1 MQARDLKNIIESE
14 NHELKT
20 QFCNVPFTITIR
32 NKYKEL
38 ALEAQTKFAEIN
50 EQFEDLDDLINNA
63 PSAFVYCIEKA
74 LLELIQD
81 IISVDIYTIDK
92 DAVVNMAFDG
102 VYFDEFTE
110 AFKVID
116 KKYEKILTDLNDAE
130 YARELRKESRPR
142 WQSATFGG
150 NAINAWS
157 NQLDAT
163 AMNITEGIAYS
174 LVNAVGNMM
183 SRSYARS

>member
-20 QFCNVPFTITIR
+20 QFCNVPFTITPDRNIYNIIR

-130 YARELRKESRPR
+130 YARELR
-142 WQSATFGG
+142 
-150 NAINAWS
+150 
-157 NQLDAT
+157 
-163 AMNITEGIAYS
+163 TEKREQTS
-174 LVNAVGNMM
+174 LAVGYIRRKCHKRLVK
-183 SRSYARS
+183 SARRNGNEYHRGYSVQPC

>member
-20 QFCNVPFTITIR
+20 QFCNVPFTITPDRNIYNIIR

-74 LLELIQD
+74 LLEQIQD

-92 DAVVNMAFDG
+92 EHRNVPPYIVEAQNLIVDYMQSSEYLRD
-102 VYFDEFTE
+102 YFEK
-110 AFKVID
+110 KVRQWD
-116 KKYEKILTDLNDAE
+116 KIKY
-130 YARELRKESRPR
+130 R
-142 WQSATFGG
+142 
-150 NAINAWS
+150 
-157 NQLDAT
+157 
-163 AMNITEGIAYS
+163 
-174 LVNAVGNMM
+174 
-183 SRSYARS
+183 

>member
-20 QFCNVPFTITIR
+20 QFCNVPFTITPDRNIYNIIR

-142 WQSATFGG
+142 WQSATFG
-150 NAINAWS
+150 
-157 NQLDAT
+157 
-163 AMNITEGIAYS
+163 
-174 LVNAVGNMM
+174 LVESA
-183 SRSYARS
+183 